1 MIDSHA
7 HDWGNSSTE
16 VLIGLRGS
24 TLKTVHYST
33 KSCCLGKRWKSC
45 RLRDVFPSDGN
56 RNWSLLL
63 VAVLGA
69 SWWVTG
75 WLCLDLLWIS
85 SLGLGLSDLNA
96 DSDVHVVHYYASLCV
111 SFIVDCQGPWPC
123 LIVLLYSFHWSIE
136 VWVICEFIKI
146 SKCALCQ
153 NLVAPNKKKSNLV
166 IVKRWYQ

>member
-1 MIDSHA
+1 VIDSHA

-96 DSDVHVVHYYASLCV
+96 ADDSDVHVVHYYSSICV
-111 SFIVDCQGPWPC
+111 SRA
-123 LIVLLYSFHWSIE
+123 E
-136 VWVICEFIKI
+136 
-146 SKCALCQ
+146 
-153 NLVAPNKKKSNLV
+153 
-166 IVKRWYQ
+166 VKRTRFFYFRLPRTLTMSNSTALLISLINWGMGHLWVHLGF